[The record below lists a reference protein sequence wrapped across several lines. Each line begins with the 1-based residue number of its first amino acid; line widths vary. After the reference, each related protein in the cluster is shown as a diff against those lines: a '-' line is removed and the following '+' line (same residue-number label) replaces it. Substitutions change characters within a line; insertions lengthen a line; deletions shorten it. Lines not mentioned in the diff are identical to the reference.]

1 MRGGRGGGELYLGQL
16 GRLHARVEGRRVRW
30 VRRVRGSAAARVRL
44 GVAVRRARAGAAA
57 ARVRGRDAEPLAAH
71 RAAHALLVALLRALR
86 PLRPGGGGDRQVSER
101 CESETECACCPSADS
116 SLVAWLLILQYPARV
131 GAARMTSDGTPDRAT
146 NLNRARAAPPRGDVA
161 PTDEECAPDSCRG
174 LYS

>member
-16 GRLHARVEGRRVRW
+16 GRLHARVVRVEGRW

-86 PLRPGGGGDRQVSER
+86 PLRPEGGGTPRERTMRERDGVRLLPVSGQLAR
-101 CESETECACCPSADS
+101 RMVAYFTIPGPSRGRAD
-116 SLVAWLLILQYPARV
+116 
-131 GAARMTSDGTPDRAT
+131 
-146 NLNRARAAPPRGDVA
+146 DVRWH
-161 PTDEECAPDSCRG
+161 SR
-174 LYS
+174 